1 MKTNPL
7 LKIASLLTASVIV
20 AGFTASASAAGP
32 MTYLPVKSAKAA
44 SALKVG
50 SAIAFSC
57 DKCHA
62 VTVTTVDSKKSFL
75 TGITCPSCKQT
86 FAPNMSSGERRAGS
100 RRAWSASAH
109 FHDDRGLPHCGQ

>member
-7 LKIASLLTASVIV
+7 LKIASLLTAAVII

-50 SAIAFSC
+50 STVAFSC
-57 DKCHA
+57 DKCRA
-62 VTVTTVDSKKSFL
+62 VTVMAVDSKKSFL

-86 FAPNMSSGERRAGS
+86 FAPNMSSGDRRAGTGTFTYADKAGHTGS
-100 RRAWSASAH
+100 LAAAR
-109 FHDDRGLPHCGQ
+109 